1 MVQATTTPATNGAL
15 ATKGKDAE
23 IIAAAGDAANG
34 GSGTAAAA
42 AATAAAGASGGAAPI
57 DNSTAVEVPEN
68 GSKPAPADGT
78 TPASATAPATEATAE
93 AKEAEEQRKKED
105 EIASK
110 GAEIAGLRAL
120 LSRGFNKPSEEP
132 VRPKSHWTYL
142 LEELAWL
149 AVDFSQERLWRRT
162 AAFAIAYE
170 IALKK
175 GEFGLKKPPKEF
187 RTYSDEIRDLRAAA
201 AKGGEG
207 GSTPPAE
214 GKTTGRRSARKG
226 PDAGGVNGPT
236 LASFLQLDPAN
247 DPVLAEFEVAAAAA
261 AEALKG
267 KEKDG
272 GSGGDSGSNNTLIP
286 GTPPTEEELA
296 SALAF
301 PCDATFADQLEKS
314 LMASDVDRLIQEE
327 IVYRSYR
334 LEYEASVVSHQLAVQ
349 EQLKQANTIFDLGLG
364 SGFGVEAEEPDA
376 FGVAVTKKAGK
387 RRKGGRSS
395 GAGGFLGL
403 DDYGDDGDDY
413 GVGSKRNASKA
424 ALLDDVYLRKKKP
437 KRTPAYRDVDVDYD
451 LAQEGGSRYST
462 RRATGALAR
471 QARAQQERSTR
482 RGGAGGRAD
491 AYQQQ
496 QAARAR
502 QHQGAPGMMVWTKG
516 EDDLLLAVVHEF
528 GVNWTLVSE
537 VLSLSL
543 GMQGIHRPPQQ
554 CRQRFRHLTM
564 QEGHDYSEER
574 AYAALAQQLSKQQA
588 RELLVGSL
596 PVRDDALVRLLEALV
611 QVGAAAANKRIMD
624 DKRNEA
630 LRTRR
635 QEMHPS
641 YMAIM
646 TNVMQRSGGRH
657 MNPLELCATVNN
669 AYMEQQ
675 ARQQAMMA
683 QQAQQAI
690 QAQQQHAAGSVTAQ
704 HGQQAPGAP
713 NASNGGGA
721 QQPAGQQPQQQPGAP
736 QASQSQ
742 QPQQQQ
748 QGLAQGTPAGSHP
761 LGVPAGTPPQP
772 GMPPASKPVG
782 ATPPSAQVTLQQL
795 NTILQSN
802 KLPNGQELDEK
813 MRQAIEGKKAAFLA
827 QIQQQQQRLVAQG
840 SAGAG
845 AGAGGGASP
854 ATTAAMQA
862 SQQQQLAAMQASQ
875 TGGRPPMPPGMYGL
889 PPGTAGGPT
898 MQLPPA
904 VVQQMQQQQQQ
915 QQGGAAAPGGALPA
929 GQQQQQQQL
938 LAQQM
943 MAQQQAAA
951 AAAAQNVQQQK

>member
-1 MVQATTTPATNGAL
+1 MTTEMVQATTTPATNGAV
-15 ATKGKDAE
+15 ATKGKEAE
-23 IIAAAGDAANG
+23 IIAAASGDAANG
-34 GSGTAAAA
+34 VGAPA
-42 AATAAAGASGGAAPI
+42 AAAGAATDGTTPAP
-57 DNSTAVEVPEN
+57 APEN
-68 GSKPAPADGT
+68 GSKPAPAADDA
-78 TPASATAPATEATAE
+78 TPAPATAPATEATAE
-93 AKEAEEQRKKED
+93 AKEAEEQRRKED
-105 EIASK
+105 EVASK
-110 GAEIAGLRAL
+110 GAEIAGVRAL
-120 LSRGFNKPSEEP
+120 LSRAFNKPSEEP
-132 VRPKSHWTYL
+132 ARPKSHWTYL
-142 LEELAWL
+142 LQELAWL

-170 IALKK
+170 IATKK
-175 GEFGLKKPPKEF
+175 GEFGLKQPPKEF
-187 RTYSDEIRDLRAAA
+187 RTYSDEIRELRAAA

-214 GKTTGRRSARKG
+214 GKATGRRSARKG
-226 PDAGGVNGPT
+226 PDPGGVTGPT
-236 LASFLQLDPAN
+236 LASFLQLDSAN
-247 DPVLAEFEVAAAAA
+247 DPIFAEFEIAAAAA
-261 AEALKG
+261 AEALKD
-267 KEKDG
+267 KEKVDG
-272 GSGGDSGSNNTLIP
+272 GGSISITLIP
-286 GTPPTEEELA
+286 GTPPAEEELA

-327 IVYRSYR
+327 ITYRSYR

-349 EQLKQANTIFDLGLG
+349 EQLKQSNIFNLDLGP
-364 SGFGVEAEEPDA
+364 GFGAEAEEPDA
-376 FGVAVTKKAGK
+376 FGVAVAKKAGK

-424 ALLDDVYLRKKKP
+424 ALVDDVYLRKKKP
-437 KRTPAYRDVDVDYD
+437 TRTPAYRDVDADYD

-635 QEMHPS
+635 QETHPS
-641 YMAIM
+641 YVAIK

-683 QQAQQAI
+683 QQAI
-690 QAQQQHAAGSVTAQ
+690 QAQQQHAAAAAQ
-704 HGQQAPGAP
+704 HGQQAPGAF
-713 NASNGGGA
+713 NAGGA
-721 QQPAGQQPQQQPGAP
+721 QQAGGQQQQQQPGAA
-736 QASQSQ
+736 QASQ
-742 QPQQQQ
+742 PQQQ
-748 QGLAQGTPAGSHP
+748 QGLAQGTPAGPHS
-761 LGVPAGTPPQP
+761 LGLPAGTPPQP
-772 GMPPASKPVG
+772 GMPSQAPGMPPGNKPVG
-782 ATPPSAQVTLQQL
+782 PTPPSAQVISLQQL
-795 NTILQSN
+795 NVILQTN
-802 KLPNGQELDEK
+802 KLLNGQELTEEQ
-813 MRQAIEGKKAAFLA
+813 RQNIEGKKAAYLA
-827 QIQQQQQRLVAQG
+827 QIQQQQQRLAAQG
-840 SAGAG
+840 GAG
-845 AGAGGGASP
+845 AAAAAGGGGASP
-854 ATTAAMQA
+854 ASTAAMQA
-862 SQQQQLAAMQASQ
+862 SQQQQLAAMQAAQ
-875 TGGRPPMPPGMYGL
+875 AGGRPMPPGMYGL
-889 PPGTAGGPT
+889 PPGVV
-898 MQLPPA
+898 PPP
-904 VVQQMQQQQQQ
+904 
-915 QQGGAAAPGGALPA
+915 APGGALTA
-929 GQQQQQQQL
+929 GQQQQQQQQQL

-943 MAQQQAAA
+943 MARQQAAA
-951 AAAAQNVQQQK
+951 AQHAQQHK

>member
-1 MVQATTTPATNGAL
+1 MTTEMVQATTTPATNGDIAP
-15 ATKGKDAE
+15 KVKDT
-23 IIAAAGDAANG
+23 D
-34 GSGTAAAA
+34 AAAA
-42 AATAAAGASGGAAPI
+42 AATNGGAAE
-57 DNSTAVEVPEN
+57 AA
-68 GSKPAPADGT
+68 APTADGT
-78 TPASATAPATEATAE
+78 TPATAPENGAPKPAADGTTPAPATAATEATPE

-105 EIASK
+105 EIAAK
-110 GAEIAGLRAL
+110 GAEIAGVRAL
-120 LSRGFNKPSEEP
+120 LSRAFNKPSEEP
-132 VRPKSHWTYL
+132 ARPKSHWAYL

-170 IALKK
+170 IASKK
-175 GEFGLKKPPKEF
+175 GEFGLKQPPKEF
-187 RTYSDEIRDLRAAA
+187 RTFSDEIRELRSAAV
-201 AKGGEG
+201 KGGEG
-207 GSTPPAE
+207 GNTPPAE
-214 GKTTGRRSARKG
+214 KSSGRRSARKG
-226 PDAGGVNGPT
+226 ADAGGAAGGPT
-236 LASFLQLDPAN
+236 LASFLQIDTAN
-247 DPVLAEFEVAAAAA
+247 DPAFAEFEIAAAAA
-261 AEALKG
+261 AEALKQNDG
-267 KEKDG
+267 KEL
-272 GSGGDSGSNNTLIP
+272 SGKELIP

-301 PCDATFADQLEKS
+301 PCDAAFADQLEKS

-364 SGFGVEAEEPDA
+364 PGFGGEAEEPDA
-376 FGVAVTKKAGK
+376 FGATVAKKAGK

-403 DDYGDDGDDY
+403 DDYGEDGDEY

-424 ALLDDVYLRKKKP
+424 ALVDDVYLRKKKP
-437 KRTPAYRDVDVDYD
+437 TRTPAYRDVDADYD
-451 LAQEGGSRYST
+451 MTQEGGSRYST

-471 QARAQQERSTR
+471 QARAQQERTTR
-482 RGGAGGRAD
+482 RGGPGGRAD

-611 QVGAAAANKRIMD
+611 QVGAAAANKRAMD
-624 DKRNEA
+624 DKRNEG
-630 LRTRR
+630 LRLRR
-635 QEMHPS
+635 QEIHPS
-641 YMAIM
+641 YNTLYA
-646 TNVMQRSGGRH
+646 NVMQRSNNRH

-683 QQAQQAI
+683 QQAAAM
-690 QAQQQHAAGSVTAQ
+690 QAQQQAAAAAAQ
-704 HGQQAPGAP
+704 HGQQGPGAP
-713 NASNGGGA
+713 GPP
-721 QQPAGQQPQQQPGAP
+721 PAGGPQQQGAP
-736 QASQSQ
+736 GQP
-742 QPQQQQ
+742 PQQQQ
-748 QGLAQGTPAGSHP
+748 QGLAQGTPAGPHP
-761 LGVPAGTPPQP
+761 MGLPAGTPPQP
-772 GMPPASKPVG
+772 GMPPQGQGMPPGAKPVG
-782 ATPPSAQVTLQQL
+782 PNPPSAQVTLQQL
-795 NTILQSN
+795 NAILQTN

-827 QIQQQQQRLVAQG
+827 QIQQQQQRLAAAAQG
-840 SAGAG
+840 GGGAPG
-845 AGAGGGASP
+845 AAAAGGASP
-854 ATTAAMQA
+854 ASVAVMQA
-862 SQQQQLAAMQASQ
+862 SQQQIAAMQAAQ
-875 TGGRPPMPPGMYGL
+875 QAGGRPPMPPGMYGL
-889 PPGTAGGPT
+889 PPGAAGGPP
-898 MQLPPA
+898 MQLPPG
-904 VVQQMQQQQQQ
+904 VVQQMQQQ
-915 QQGGAAAPGGALPA
+915 GGAPGAAG
-929 GQQQQQQQL
+929 QQQQL

-951 AAAAQNVQQQK
+951 AAAQQQAQQQQK

>member
-1 MVQATTTPATNGAL
+1 MTTEMVQAATTPATNGVV
-15 ATKGKDAE
+15 ATKGKEVETA
-23 IIAAAGDAANG
+23 AAAGGDA
-34 GSGTAAAA
+34 AAAA
-42 AATAAAGASGGAAPI
+42 AATNGTAAEAPAAAAIAPI
-57 DNSTAVEVPEN
+57 AEGTATAPEN
-68 GSKPAPADGT
+68 GSKADGT
-78 TPASATAPATEATAE
+78 TPAPSTAPTAE
-93 AKEAEEQRKKED
+93 AKEAEEQRKKEN

-110 GAEIAGLRAL
+110 GAEIAGVRAL
-120 LSRGFNKPSEEP
+120 LSRAFNKPSEEP
-132 VRPKSHWTYL
+132 ARPKSHWQYL

-170 IALKK
+170 VASKK
-175 GEFGLKKPPKEF
+175 GEFGLKQPPKEF
-187 RTYSDEIRDLRAAA
+187 RTYSDEIRELRIAAAA
-201 AKGGEG
+201 AKGGG
-207 GSTPPAE
+207 DTPPAE
-214 GKTTGRRSARKG
+214 NKSGRRSARKG
-226 PDAGGVNGPT
+226 SDAGGAAGPT

-247 DPVLAEFEVAAAAA
+247 DPVFAEFEIAAAAA
-261 AEALKG
+261 AEALKAKG
-267 KEKDG
+267 KDG
-272 GSGGDSGSNNTLIP
+272 GGDGSSSGKELIP

-301 PCDATFADQLEKS
+301 PCDAEFADQLEQS

-327 IVYRSYR
+327 IVHRSYR

-349 EQLKQANTIFDLGLG
+349 EQIKQANTIFDLGLG
-364 SGFGVEAEEPDA
+364 PGFGGEAEEPDA
-376 FGVAVTKKAGK
+376 FGATVAKKAGK

-403 DDYGDDGDDY
+403 DDYGDDGDEY

-424 ALLDDVYLRKKKP
+424 ALVDDVYLRKKKP
-437 KRTPAYRDVDVDYD
+437 TRTPAYRDLDADYD
-451 LAQEGGSRYST
+451 MTQEGGSRYST

-482 RGGAGGRAD
+482 RGGPGGRAD

-502 QHQGAPGMMVWTKG
+502 QHQGAPGMMVWTKA

-611 QVGAAAANKRIMD
+611 QVGAAAANKRAMD

-635 QEMHPS
+635 QEIHPS

-669 AYMEQQ
+669 AYIEQQ
-675 ARQQAMMA
+675 ARQQQMMA
-683 QQAQQAI
+683 QQAAM
-690 QAQQQHAAGSVTAQ
+690 QAQQQAAAAAQ
-704 HGQQAPGAP
+704 HGQQAPG
-713 NASNGGGA
+713 
-721 QQPAGQQPQQQPGAP
+721 QQQPGGAP
-736 QASQSQ
+736 QAGG
-742 QPQQQQ
+742 PQQ
-748 QGLAQGTPAGSHP
+748 QGLAQGTPAGPHP
-761 LGVPAGTPPQP
+761 LGLPAGTPPQP
-772 GMPPASKPVG
+772 GMPPQGQGMPPGGKPGVG
-782 ATPPSAQVTLQQL
+782 PTPPSAQVTLQQL
-795 NTILQSN
+795 NAILQTN

-827 QIQQQQQRLVAQG
+827 QIQQQRLAAQG
-840 SAGAG
+840 GAPGGAAGA
-845 AGAGGGASP
+845 AGGASP
-854 ATTAAMQA
+854 ASVAAMQA
-862 SQQQQLAAMQASQ
+862 SQQQQLAAMQAAQ
-875 TGGRPPMPPGMYGL
+875 AGGRPPMPPGMYGM
-889 PPGTAGGPT
+889 PPGAAGGPP
-898 MQLPPA
+898 MQLPPG
-904 VVQQMQQQQQQ
+904 VVQQMQQQQ
-915 QQGGAAAPGGALPA
+915 GGAAPGGAA
-929 GQQQQQQQL
+929 GQQQM

-951 AAAAQNVQQQK
+951 AAAQQQAQQQK

>member
-1 MVQATTTPATNGAL
+1 MVQATTTPATNGAV
-15 ATKGKDAE
+15 ATKGKDAD
-23 IIAAAGDAANG
+23 ITAAGDATNG
-34 GSGTAAAA
+34 GTVV
-42 AATAAAGASGGAAPI
+42 TAAGASAGAADGTTP
-57 DNSTAVEVPEN
+57 AAALEN
-68 GSKPAPADGT
+68 GSKPAPAADGA
-78 TPASATAPATEATAE
+78 TPAPATATEATAE
-93 AKEAEEQRKKED
+93 AKEAGEQRRKED

-110 GAEIAGLRAL
+110 GAEIAGVRAL
-120 LSRGFNKPSEEP
+120 LSRAFNKPSEEP
-132 VRPKSHWTYL
+132 ARPKSHWTYL

-170 IALKK
+170 IATKK
-175 GEFGLKKPPKEF
+175 GEFGLKQPPKEF
-187 RTYSDEIRDLRAAA
+187 RTYSDEIRELRAAA

-214 GKTTGRRSARKG
+214 GKSSGRRSARKG
-226 PDAGGVNGPT
+226 SDAGGSIGPT
-236 LASFLQLDPAN
+236 LASFLQLDPEN
-247 DPVLAEFEVAAAAA
+247 DPVFAEFEIAAAAA
-261 AEALKG
+261 AEALKE
-267 KEKDG
+267 KESGDG
-272 GSGGDSGSNNTLIP
+272 GIGKVPLIP

-301 PCDATFADQLEKS
+301 PCDATFADELEKS

-364 SGFGVEAEEPDA
+364 PGFGGEAEEPDA
-376 FGVAVTKKAGK
+376 FGVAVAKKAGK

-403 DDYGDDGDDY
+403 DDYGEDGDEY
-413 GVGSKRNASKA
+413 GIGSKRNAAKA
-424 ALLDDVYLRKKKP
+424 ALVDDVYLRKKKP
-437 KRTPAYRDVDVDYD
+437 TRTPAYRDVDADYD
-451 LAQEGGSRYST
+451 MTQEGGSRYST

-624 DKRNEA
+624 DKRNEGI
-630 LRTRR
+630 RTRR

-683 QQAQQAI
+683 QQAQQAAAI
-690 QAQQQHAAGSVTAQ
+690 QAQQQHAAAAAQ
-704 HGQQAPGAP
+704 HGQQAPGAS
-713 NASNGGGA
+713 NAGGA
-721 QQPAGQQPQQQPGAP
+721 QQPGGQQQQQQQPGAP
-736 QASQSQ
+736 QSG
-742 QPQQQQ
+742 QPQQQ
-748 QGLAQGTPAGSHP
+748 QGLAQGTPAGPHP
-761 LGVPAGTPPQP
+761 LGLPAGTPPQP
-772 GMPPASKPVG
+772 GMPPGSKPVG
-782 ATPPSAQVTLQQL
+782 PTPPSAQVTLQQL
-795 NTILQSN
+795 NAILQTN

-827 QIQQQQQRLVAQG
+827 QIQQQQQRLAAQ
-840 SAGAG
+840 
-845 AGAGGGASP
+845 GGGATGGASS
-854 ATTAAMQA
+854 ASVAAMQA
-862 SQQQQLAAMQASQ
+862 SQQQQLAAMQAAQ
-875 TGGRPPMPPGMYGL
+875 AGGRPPMPPGMYGM
-889 PPGTAGGPT
+889 PPGASGGPP
-898 MQLPPA
+898 MQLPPG
-904 VVQQMQQQQQQ
+904 VVQQLQQQ
-915 QQGGAAAPGGALPA
+915 QQGGAAASGAALPA
-929 GQQQQQQQL
+929 GQQQQQQQQQL

-951 AAAAQNVQQQK
+951 AAAAQQAQQQK